1 MHDPGAVG
9 PRSSANSFQQLKE
22 QIQTG
27 VAQATSH
34 TETLQDMVL
43 RMSQD
48 DNPAADPQ
56 KGVLK
61 DLVKEMIS
69 FRQVTGPLQE
79 AVCAQHARFYGMGVA

>member
-48 DNPAADPQ
+48 DSSAADPQ

-69 FRQVTGPLQE
+69 FRQATG
-79 AVCAQHARFYGMGVA
+79 